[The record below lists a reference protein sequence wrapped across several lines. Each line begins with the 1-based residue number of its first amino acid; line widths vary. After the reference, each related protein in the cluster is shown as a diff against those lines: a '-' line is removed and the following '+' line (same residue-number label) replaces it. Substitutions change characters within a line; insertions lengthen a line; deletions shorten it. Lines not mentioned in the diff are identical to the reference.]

1 MFRTPNI
8 LIIFFVVILGQ
19 GTVGAR
25 ELTAPKGYELRHD
38 TLDTKIYFR
47 VGRSD
52 VDWNFRDNGRTVTSL
67 TSRLHDLCSDTS
79 VVITRI
85 NVRAGTSPEGNTDKN
100 KRLSEQRVTSIVSL
114 LKNLMG
120 SDGRGIP
127 VNREALGI
135 DWRGLRDLAAGCGQE
150 WGPEAAAIIDTV
162 PEWIVRGGK
171 VVDGRKLRLMKL
183 RGCTA
188 WWWMLDH
195 LFPELRG
202 SGSSVTVEYI
212 HVVPAVEPLDPA
224 GGEAPVLTADTA
236 GLLPP
241 RRPLRFDRS
250 RPRRTMRP
258 VLSFSSNMLF
268 DAALIPNMGMELR
281 LPSQWA
287 FRLSG
292 SMAWWSSDPRHRF
305 YRYRDVTAEV
315 SRYFFRP
322 SGSGHHIG
330 VYGKALT
337 FDFEFG
343 NRGWI
348 ARHPVWSAGITYGY
362 YLPLSRYFALDFF
375 ISGGWAGGK
384 YEKYFPDAGCYVWL
398 STHKFN
404 YVLPTDLGVRLIW
417 NPAGHADGG
426 FSDRERRRAL
436 W

>member
-1 MFRTPNI
+1 M
-8 LIIFFVVILGQ
+8 
-19 GTVGAR
+19 GAR

-85 NVRAGTSPEGNTDKN
+85 NVRAGPSPEGNTDMN
-100 KRLSEQRVTSIVSL
+100 KRLSEQRVASIVSL

-202 SGSSVTVEYI
+202 S
-212 HVVPAVEPLDPA
+212 P
-224 GGEAPVLTADTA
+224 
-236 GLLPP
+236 
-241 RRPLRFDRS
+241 
-250 RPRRTMRP
+250 
-258 VLSFSSNMLF
+258 
-268 DAALIPNMGMELR
+268 
-281 LPSQWA
+281 
-287 FRLSG
+287 
-292 SMAWWSSDPRHRF
+292 
-305 YRYRDVTAEV
+305 
-315 SRYFFRP
+315 
-322 SGSGHHIG
+322 
-330 VYGKALT
+330 
-337 FDFEFG
+337 
-343 NRGWI
+343 
-348 ARHPVWSAGITYGY
+348 
-362 YLPLSRYFALDFF
+362 
-375 ISGGWAGGK
+375 
-384 YEKYFPDAGCYVWL
+384 
-398 STHKFN
+398 
-404 YVLPTDLGVRLIW
+404 
-417 NPAGHADGG
+417 
-426 FSDRERRRAL
+426 
-436 W
+436 